1 MAIYRRLSLNSEIFE
16 PKNDIYWVFK
26 STQFNL
32 KKKVID
38 TTNYIIIPFILLVGF
53 IKDNVISLYICFHY
67 LCPLYV
73 FTIYV
78 YFRSGLKNEPKKLQ
92 CYNSPS
98 CSDFKVCVCVV
109 SQACRLE
116 GGGGGGG
123 KEKKGN
129 PPKTPKIKKTKK
141 KKKHKKK

>member
-53 IKDNVISLYICFHY
+53 IKDNVISLY
-67 LCPLYV
+67 V

-78 YFRSGLKNEPKKLQ
+78 LSTLGAVLKM
-92 CYNSPS
+92 
-98 CSDFKVCVCVV
+98 
-109 SQACRLE
+109 SQRNFSATTVLAVLAS
-116 GGGGGGG
+116 
-123 KEKKGN
+123 KYVFVL
-129 PPKTPKIKKTKK
+129 
-141 KKKHKKK
+141 